1 MVGYVLRNTA
11 ICVKI
16 ESVIY
21 RNSHFYCYYFIVYC
35 RYVSEEDAD
44 LEEVVDFEKFES
56 KPSKPKQG
64 KFKGWLK
71 KTFRN
76 SNTNE
81 ASKESNEESPKSTIS
96 VTENHAFPKELVFDF
111 QAVDQNEL
119 IGKGFFS
126 MVHRGF
132 LHLDQIRR

>member
-1 MVGYVLRNTA
+1 M
-11 ICVKI
+11 
-16 ESVIY
+16 
-21 RNSHFYCYYFIVYC
+21 YC
-35 RYVSEEDAD
+35 RYVSEGDAD
-44 LEEVVDFEKFES
+44 SETSVDFEKFQCKQIKS
-56 KPSKPKQG
+56 KPG

-81 ASKESNEESPKSTIS
+81 VSKESKEESPKSTIS
-96 VTENHAFPKELVFDF
+96 VTEHHAFPKELVFDF
-111 QAVDQNEL
+111 QAVEQNEL

-132 LHLDQIRR
+132 LHLDRIRR

>member
-1 MVGYVLRNTA
+1 M
-11 ICVKI
+11 
-16 ESVIY
+16 IY
-21 RNSHFYCYYFIVYC
+21 RNGDFYCYYSIVYC
-35 RYVSEEDAD
+35 RYVSEGDAD

-56 KPSKPKQG
+56 EPSKSKPG

-71 KTFRN
+71 RTFRN
-76 SNTNE
+76 SNTTDV
-81 ASKESNEESPKSTIS
+81 SKESKKESPKSTIS
-96 VTENHAFPKELVFDF
+96 VTEHHAFPKELVFDF

-132 LHLDQIRR
+132 LHLDRIRR